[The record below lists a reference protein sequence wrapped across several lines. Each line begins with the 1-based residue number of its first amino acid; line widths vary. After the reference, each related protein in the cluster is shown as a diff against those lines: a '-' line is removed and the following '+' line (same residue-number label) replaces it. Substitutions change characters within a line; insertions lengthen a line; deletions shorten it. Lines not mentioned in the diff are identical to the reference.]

1 MEHESIWQKDD
12 ITAADIIFDIM
23 RMKEAVKMQSFF
35 SMNQNTKFRVFRGSA
50 EYDNMIVVDERIPDD
65 LIVSFGPSSHEHIK
79 LIQVSK
85 KPSSYSSEIQPYRG
99 NRKQRREAERANRR
113 RMKRK

>member
-1 MEHESIWQKDD
+1 MEHESIWPKDD

-23 RMKEAVKMQSFF
+23 RMKEAVKIQSFF
-35 SMNQNTKFRVFRGSA
+35 SMNQNTKLKVLRGSA

-65 LIVSFGPSSHEHIK
+65 LIVSFDPSSHEHIK
-79 LIQVSK
+79 LIQVSE
-85 KPSSYSSEIQPYRG
+85 KPSIQPPEVQPYRG

-113 RMKRK
+113 RAKRK

>member
-1 MEHESIWQKDD
+1 MEHESIWSKDN

-23 RMKEAVKMQSFF
+23 RMKEAVKAQSFF
-35 SMNQNTKFRVFRGSA
+35 SMNQNTKFKAFGVSA
-50 EYDNMIVVDERIPDD
+50 EYDSVIVVDERIPDD
-65 LIVSFGPSSHEHIK
+65 LIVSFDPSSHEHLK
-79 LIQVSK
+79 LIQVSE
-85 KPSSYSSEIQPYRG
+85 KPSIQPPEVQPYRG